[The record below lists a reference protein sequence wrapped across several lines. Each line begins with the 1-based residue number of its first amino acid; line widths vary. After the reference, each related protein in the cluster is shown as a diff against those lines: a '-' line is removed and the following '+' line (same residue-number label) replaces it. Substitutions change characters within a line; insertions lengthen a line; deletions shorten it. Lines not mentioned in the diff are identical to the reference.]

1 MRTTRSVTVGRTAD
15 IKPGELAAFDVEGV
29 RVAVANANG
38 RFFAIDDTCTHE
50 QCSLAAEGT
59 LDGTVVTCGCH
70 GAQFDV
76 TTGAVIAPP
85 ALEPVK
91 AYPLRI
97 DQGNIVL
104 SVASMSAD
112 GVNDAQIASIVVT
125 ANQVD
130 IDAGQLAASLSTK

>member
-1 MRTTRSVTVGRTAD
+1 MMTTRSVTVARTSD

-29 RVAVANANG
+29 RIAVANADG

-76 TTGAVIAPP
+76 TTGAVLAPP
-85 ALEPVK
+85 APEPVK
-91 AYPLRI
+91 SYPLRVEQ
-97 DQGNIVL
+97 DQL
-104 SVASMSAD
+104 
-112 GVNDAQIASIVVT
+112 VVE
-125 ANQVD
+125 V
-130 IDAGQLAASLSTK
+130 